1 LQASTGSDI
10 TPETIAKWMKICVE
24 ALQQTEKFTEFS
36 RDETDYEKQE
46 EEIISWIPLESAE
59 EPTNSLKQ
67 VEMVLLEELQKIE
80 ANLDKIRSNIPSQF
94 RRAVMPLCYSHQL
107 ALLNQEQLG
116 NLLGIHQGTISRY
129 ISKYIETPLLNKL
142 ESFLADKFKPEFYLN
157 SFLETRFDRLN
168 ADNILD
174 RFLLEALQSLSRE
187 SQQIIKLRYGQ
198 KISISEIMT
207 RLECQK
213 DMSQKEIEQLLI
225 NAKNMLLQAFIEKT
239 FDWRAEYIKAWLR
252 NYYRNSIQSIL
263 LKYFEQLD
271 SFQKEIMQRRYV
283 QKMNED
289 RISNLYHQN
298 NVGQII
304 WAAKQQLQRS
314 LLQWI
319 ERSFS
324 LSLNARKEQIMEIIE
339 NWLSRDLIYLEI

>member
-1 LQASTGSDI
+1 
-10 TPETIAKWMKICVE
+10 
-24 ALQQTEKFTEFS
+24 
-36 RDETDYEKQE
+36 
-46 EEIISWIPLESAE
+46 
-59 EPTNSLKQ
+59 
-67 VEMVLLEELQKIE
+67 
-80 ANLDKIRSNIPSQF
+80 
-94 RRAVMPLCYSHQL
+94 
-107 ALLNQEQLG
+107 
-116 NLLGIHQGTISRY
+116 
-129 ISKYIETPLLNKL
+129 
-142 ESFLADKFKPEFYLN
+142 
-157 SFLETRFDRLN
+157 
-168 ADNILD
+168 
-174 RFLLEALQSLSRE
+174 
-187 SQQIIKLRYGQ
+187 
-198 KISISEIMT
+198 
-207 RLECQK
+207 
-213 DMSQKEIEQLLI
+213 
-225 NAKNMLLQAFIEKT
+225 MLLQAFIEKT